1 MDGEQKYM
9 DTDNVKY
16 LIDMSN
22 SLAGING
29 KMTMLCNMIA
39 AHETRIQHLEEKQA
53 IIPAPAAPAAP
64 AAPPSASQNSLLAM
78 ALKAILFASATA
90 MALAGAGKFLSI
102 Q

>member
-1 MDGEQKYM
+1 MKIGLDMKE
-9 DTDNVKY
+9 DDVKY
-16 LIDMSN
+16 LVEMSQ

-53 IIPAPAAPAAP
+53 IIPAQAPAPAAP
-64 AAPPSASQNSLLAM
+64 ASDSQNSLLAM
-78 ALKAILFASATA
+78 ALKAILFATATA
-90 MALAGAGKFLSI
+90 MALAGAGKFLA

>member
-39 AHETRIQHLEEKQA
+39 AHETRIQHLEEKQT
-53 IIPAPAAPAAP
+53 IIPAQAPAAPAAP
-64 AAPPSASQNSLLAM
+64 ASDSQNSMLAM
-78 ALKAILFASATA
+78 ALKALLFIAATA
-90 MALAGAGKFLSI
+90 MALAGAGKFFAT
-102 Q
+102 

>member
-1 MDGEQKYM
+1 MNDDE
-9 DTDNVKY
+9 NLKY
-16 LIDMSN
+16 LIEMTQ

-39 AHETRIQHLEEKQA
+39 AHEARIQHLEDKQSSM
-53 IIPAPAAPAAP
+53 PAQAAPA
-64 AAPPSASQNSLLAM
+64 SDGQNNLLAM
-78 ALKAILFASATA
+78 AIKAILFATATA